1 RAQQHTAEVPGD
13 HRDHVRHLVA
23 AQHLQH
29 RDPGRAGGLAVI
41 AGLLHPAVLPDHE
54 RRAVVPGLVVELAAL
69 QDEITSLVLGAHPLQ
84 CAQETG
90 LLTSSSYSPAC
101 LMVRIQ
107 PSHPAPPARRP
118 GCPLSGNRARA
129 LRTTLILAPGELLTA
144 SCAKSHIAG
153 IRISPPR
160 PDT

>member
-1 RAQQHTAEVPGD
+1 AVGAHQTTRAQQHTAEVPGD

-41 AGLLHPAVLPDHE
+41 AGLLHPAVVPDHE

-69 QDEITSLVLGAHPLQ
+69 QDDITSLVLGAHPLQ

-90 LLTSSSYSPAC
+90 LLHLELVLASRLDGP
-101 LMVRIQ
+101 
-107 PSHPAPPARRP
+107 HPALSSDTATPATRLAAAHNPPP
-118 GCPLSGNRARA
+118 GTTHNPHP
-129 LRTTLILAPGELLTA
+129 RTRGAAHRIVRQ
-144 SCAKSHIAG
+144 IAH
-153 IRISPPR
+153 S
-160 PDT
+160 